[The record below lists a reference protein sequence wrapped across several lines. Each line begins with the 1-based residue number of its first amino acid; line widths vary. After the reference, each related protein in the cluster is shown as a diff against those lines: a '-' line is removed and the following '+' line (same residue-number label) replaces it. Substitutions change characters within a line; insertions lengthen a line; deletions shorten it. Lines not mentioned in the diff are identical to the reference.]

1 MRTTITV
8 IVDPAEMK
16 TTVRRAG
23 EKCPIACI
31 YDVSPTALS
40 GAYRDAAEYLLD
52 LANRLDGIKAAPALD
67 FSLNRC

>member
-8 IVDPAEMK
+8 IVDPLRMT

-40 GAYRDAAEYLLD
+40 SAYRDAAEYLID

-67 FSLNRC
+67 LHLNRC